1 MATLFGFGDS
11 FTGGHFQDVHFKP
24 YQQWKEFRGGNLPP
38 VWIDLLGEK
47 LNMDVLNYGH
57 GGNSNQEIFETICKK
72 CHQFK
77 KDDIVIVNWTE
88 IHRFR
93 WSALGNHRAA
103 EGIVDVPYWRRMSAA
118 SDDSEEIRKQTKID
132 IIENRSS
139 NLYVEEIYNYEKI
152 IDQLSKSVGFN
163 VFYWSGD
170 SDIIYKLPPDELKQN
185 KYIIN
190 DLISNITENPPDMF
204 RLGGIFFDTIK
215 HYGGLIVYE
224 ETNHKC
230 TDTHLGESGHR
241 VQFELFY
248 DYIIK
253 NI

>member
-11 FTGGHFQDVHFKP
+11 FTGGHFLDKDFEP
-24 YQQWKEFRGGNLPP
+24 YKQWKEYRGGNLPP

-47 LNMDVLNYGH
+47 LDMNVVNYGH
-57 GGNSNQEIFETICKK
+57 GGNSNQEIFETICNN
-72 CHQFK
+72 CDQFIK
-77 KDDIVIVNWTE
+77 GDIVIINWTE
-88 IHRFR
+88 VHRFR
-93 WSALGNHRAA
+93 WVAYGNHRAP
-103 EGIVDVPYWRRMSAA
+103 EGIFNVDYWRRISAA
-118 SDDSEEIRKQTKID
+118 SDDSEEIKNQTKMD
-132 IIENRSS
+132 IIQNRSS
-139 NLYVEEIYNYEKI
+139 YLYIQEIYNYEKI
-152 IDQLSKSVGFN
+152 IDQLSKSIGFN

-170 SDIIYKLPPDELKQN
+170 SDIIYRLPSDKLKQK

-190 DLISNITENPPDMF
+190 DLISNITENPPNIF

-215 HYGGLIVYE
+215 HYGGLIVKE
-224 ETNHKC
+224 ETNENC

-248 DYIIK
+248 NYIIK